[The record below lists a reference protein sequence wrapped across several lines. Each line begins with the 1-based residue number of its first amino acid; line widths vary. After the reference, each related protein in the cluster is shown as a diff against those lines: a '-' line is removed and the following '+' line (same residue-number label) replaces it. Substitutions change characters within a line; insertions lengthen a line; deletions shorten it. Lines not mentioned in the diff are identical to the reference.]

1 MKTLLFVTQKNIFE
15 VILLEQKSNLVELS
29 NLIENRMVDKSINEQ
44 IQKTK
49 KMYQGDF
56 NRFKNYCIETKR
68 ELSFDSLEKYLYH
81 TITEE
86 RLKISTFNRRSAAIT
101 YFLTNDLNQELTNGQ
116 LKRIQLIRKMYD
128 NDEYY
133 ALKKV
138 SGQKAKNK
146 KEVIEE
152 IEKLDVRAKAIT
164 LLNLVT
170 ACRPSEMIRIKF
182 EHIDLDNNEVS
193 IYMKKQKSWIN
204 KRLTLQVVNAVKDYK
219 RAFNLSDDCYFVGKV
234 DKHNNYTSTQISDT
248 AYRNAIKKWLK
259 FAPYTLR
266 KTQITAMHDAGAD
279 LATIA
284 KQSGHKSLQTIN
296 EHYLEIS
303 KNTIDKYL

>member
-1 MKTLLFVTQKNIFE
+1 MEEK
-15 VILLEQKSNLVELS
+15 S
-29 NLIENRMVDKSINEQ
+29 NLIELNHLIKNREVNQAIDDQ
-44 IQKTK
+44 IEKTK

-56 NRFKNYCIETKR
+56 NRFMNYCNETNR
-68 ELSFDSLEKYLYH
+68 TPNFDALEKYLFR
-81 TITEE
+81 TIVEE
-86 RLKISTFNRRSAAIT
+86 RLKISSFNRRSAAVT
-101 YFLTNDLNQELTNGQ
+101 YFLINELELELSAAQ

-128 NDEYY
+128 DDEYY
-133 ALKKV
+133 MLKKV
-138 SGQKAKNK
+138 SGQKSKNK
-146 KEVIEE
+146 KEVIDE
-152 IEKLDVRAKAIT
+152 IDKLDVRAKAVT

-182 EHIDLDNNEVS
+182 EHIDLENSEVS
-193 IYMKKQKSWIN
+193 IYMKKQKIWIQ
-204 KRLTLQVVNAVKDYK
+204 KRLTLQVVNAVKDYIE
-219 RAFNLSDDCYFVGKV
+219 AYSLSNEDFFVGKV
-234 DKHNNYTSTQISDT
+234 DKYNNYRSLQISDT

-266 KTQITAMHDAGAD
+266 KTQISAMHEAGAD

-296 EHYLEIS
+296 EHYLDVS